1 MYGESLCVGTR
12 LSPDGVRLLAPP
24 DFFLLLW
31 ILKYKKGLVALFQKA
46 FTRWGQLSTPRGSFT
61 ITIPSACQLFTLSP
75 ASPRDPPGWLMGAK
89 HVDKDIT
96 VYRAAPQLYTDLKQM
111 LIASGFYIF

>member
-31 ILKYKKGLVALFQKA
+31 ILKYKKGLVALFRKHLRA
-46 FTRWGQLSTPRGSFT
+46 ARGSFQ
-61 ITIPSACQLFTLSP
+61 PRVG
-75 ASPRDPPGWLMGAK
+75 ASPSPSHLRVNCLLYLQLPPVTHPAG
-89 HVDKDIT
+89 
-96 VYRAAPQLYTDLKQM
+96 
-111 LIASGFYIF
+111 